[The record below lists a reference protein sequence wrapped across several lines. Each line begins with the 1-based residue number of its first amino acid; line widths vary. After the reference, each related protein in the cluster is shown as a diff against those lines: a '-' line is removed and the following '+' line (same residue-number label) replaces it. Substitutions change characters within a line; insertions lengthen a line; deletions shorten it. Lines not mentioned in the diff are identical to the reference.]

1 MYNCKIMCS
10 KEYLY
15 NLLSG
20 GKFMLMKE
28 PTPEIVRKW
37 KAIYAEYK
45 MKLYPNRKTALE
57 IIEYLKQK
65 YSMTEQIEEKLKQI
79 VVDNVLLN
87 ECYSNKLT
95 NSKMPGAKVFYIEN
109 MGLGKCI
116 YEKQDD
122 VFKGNKIIVGVELQS
137 AFFMVEGSSM
147 LWDELFAFRGLDED
161 DLNNFYLVAEYIT
174 CLKKFDMLDS
184 VLARAK

>member
-1 MYNCKIMCS
+1 
-10 KEYLY
+10 
-15 NLLSG
+15 
-20 GKFMLMKE
+20 MLMQE
-28 PTPEIVRKW
+28 PTSEAIEEW
-37 KAIYAEYK
+37 KAMYVEYK

-65 YSMTEQIEEKLKQI
+65 YPIAEQTKEELKQ
-79 VVDNVLLN
+79 VVVNNVIEN
-87 ECYSNKLT
+87 EGYSNKLP
-95 NSKMPGAKVFYIEN
+95 NSKMPVAKVFYVEN
-109 MGLGKCI
+109 IGLGKRL

-122 VFKGNKIIVGVELQS
+122 VFKKNKILVEVELES

-147 LWDELFAFRGLDED
+147 LFDELFAFRGLDKD
-161 DLNNFYLVAEYIT
+161 GLNNFYLVAEYIT

>member
-1 MYNCKIMCS
+1 
-10 KEYLY
+10 
-15 NLLSG
+15 
-20 GKFMLMKE
+20 MLTKE
-28 PTPEIVRKW
+28 PVPETVEKW

-57 IIEYLKQK
+57 IIEYLNQK
-65 YSMTEQIEEKLKQI
+65 YPLTEQTEEKLKQV

-87 ECYSNKLT
+87 ECYLNKIP
-95 NSKMPGAKVFYIEN
+95 NSKMPVGKVFYVEN
-109 MGLGKCI
+109 LGSGKHL
-116 YEKQDD
+116 YEMQDV
-122 VFKGNKIIVGVELQS
+122 VFKGNKIIVGVELGS

-147 LWDELFAFRGLDED
+147 LWDEIFAFRGLDEE

-184 VLARAK
+184 VLKR